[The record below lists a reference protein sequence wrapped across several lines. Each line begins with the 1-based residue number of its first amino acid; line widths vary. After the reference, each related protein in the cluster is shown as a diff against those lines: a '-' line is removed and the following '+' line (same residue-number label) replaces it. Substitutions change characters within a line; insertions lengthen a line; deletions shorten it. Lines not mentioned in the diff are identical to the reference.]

1 VTHTRCGPVG
11 AQPEAELRQARASA
25 GAPAAPPAPAAASA
39 PPPKRAPSDDELQ
52 APGTPPGLGS
62 VRTGG
67 SGAQKPCAGGGL
79 AGAPSSPPS
88 TPGGEE
94 ASSTLWETVPM
105 DVREPEGAPAAPR
118 TVTLHE
124 ARGGG
129 PGEPLEGNPSAGR
142 PPPWGAPAAA
152 APGPAQGAGEPGGAW
167 TASFAGG
174 ADAAADRG
182 AGQGGHAW
190 GADAEGMAGN
200 AGMERNMRH
209 SHGDTEEAEPYPGG
223 GGAGVV
229 GSGAF
234 SISPQGGT
242 PATSPVTSP
251 MGSPHAGS
259 PGQPQLLL
267 FGAERP
273 ALAADAAS
281 PVGSPLLPLA
291 AIATK
296 PHQVGGGDVGA
307 HDATSPAGV
316 PPRPLPAITV
326 EPFDMFAGQARL
338 LQSI

>member
-1 VTHTRCGPVG
+1 MQTRCAPVG
-11 AQPEAELRQARASA
+11 AQPEAELRQASASA
-25 GAPAAPPAPAAASA
+25 GAPAAPPAPIAVSA
-39 PPPKRAPSDDELQ
+39 PPPPREPSDDELQ

-67 SGAQKPCAGGGL
+67 SGAQKPCVGGGL

-118 TVTLHE
+118 TVTLAE
-124 ARGGG
+124 ARGGASG
-129 PGEPLEGNPSAGR
+129 GTLEGDPRAGP
-142 PPPWGAPAAA
+142 PPPWGASAAA
-152 APGPAQGAGEPGGAW
+152 APGPGEPSGAW

-174 ADAAADRG
+174 ADVAADRG
-182 AGQGGHAW
+182 AGQCGHAW
-190 GADAEGMAGN
+190 GPDAEGATGDV
-200 AGMERNMRH
+200 GMERNMRY
-209 SHGDTEEAEPYPGG
+209 SHGDTEETEPYPGG

-267 FGAERP
+267 LGAERP

-281 PVGSPLLPLA
+281 PVVSPLLPLA
-291 AIATK
+291 AIATE
-296 PHQVGGGDVGA
+296 PCRVGGGETGA
-307 HDATSPAGV
+307 HDAASPAGV

-338 LQSI
+338 LRSF